1 MRTKTVVR
9 ATSVA
14 AVAAAAVALSACST
28 GQASTPVAAD
38 TDTAAGANASV
49 DAGGELT
56 LDRIEKQFDTW
67 LDTVAQGDPQ
77 AINALYRE
85 DAVLLPTLWAGVFDS
100 PDERLAYFTDFV
112 SKKPTGATDESVPQL
127 LSPTSGSLSG
137 LYTFTMGESGQNVPA
152 RFTFV
157 FELEDDGDV
166 VIVDHHSSKLPD

>member
-14 AVAAAAVALSACST
+14 AVASVAIVLAACGT
-28 GQASTPVAAD
+28 GQASTPAAAD
-38 TDTAAGANASV
+38 TDTAAGTNASAHAV
-49 DAGGELT
+49 GELT
-56 LDRIEKQFDTW
+56 LDRIEDQFDTW

-85 DAVLLPTLWAGVFDS
+85 DAVLLPTLWAGVYNS
-100 PDERLAYFTDFV
+100 SDERLAYFTDFV
-112 SKKPTGATDESVPQL
+112 TKKPTGEIDESVPQL

-137 LYTFTMGESGQNVPA
+137 LYTFTMGESGDKVPA

-166 VIVDHHSSKLPD
+166 VIVDHHSSKLPA